1 MENIENISLAVGK
14 STMSRVLQTLMKIAA
29 KTSDMTVLGLVLEE
43 RLGDV
48 DTGVVGQLLQQLG
61 QGEHLQL
68 GDAALCLGVDEV
80 SNTVSY
86 RHLVRKNIEWRK
98 IVLITSKKL
107 DKISQDTFHV
117 LLILLEVWSEV
128 VRVSGVGDA
137 AELVTNRD
145 GVERRNEFVPGLKCK

>member
-68 GDAALCLGVDEV
+68 GDAALGLGVDKV

-98 IVLITSKKL
+98 IVLIATKKL
-107 DKISQDTFHV
+107 YKTSQDTFHV
-117 LLILLEVWSEV
+117 LLILLKVW
-128 VRVSGVGDA
+128 
-137 AELVTNRD
+137 
-145 GVERRNEFVPGLKCK
+145 C

>member
-68 GDAALCLGVDEV
+68 GDAALGLGVDKV
-80 SNTVSY
+80 S
-86 RHLVRKNIEWRK
+86 K
-98 IVLITSKKL
+98 ILYFF
-107 DKISQDTFHV
+107 QF
-117 LLILLEVWSEV
+117 
-128 VRVSGVGDA
+128 
-137 AELVTNRD
+137 
-145 GVERRNEFVPGLKCK
+145 